1 MAELGP
7 YLRGER
13 ERQGASLELMQQR
26 TKIQRRYLQAI
37 ESGDYEAL
45 PGTFYARA
53 FIRSYAEALGLNA
66 EDVFRQYGHEL
77 PAPRQQ
83 PTEMPSRVSRKQ
95 VRSRSQQKRPQQKQK
110 KTSFLPFIFALIFL
124 LIIGAGIWVLFQ
136 NVNSDTQTQ
145 QQSEGGTGV
154 QFESGAP
161 EEEGGASEDDEENA
175 ENTETPPD
183 NNGEPGGEEDES
195 AEEEESTDADVQL
208 EETSSDG
215 DNASYDVIGAEAFEL
230 EMNFSGNSYVDVTDA
245 DGEMLDMFASQ
256 ADGDELEETYEAEE
270 ITVNVGNTNNMEL
283 SVNGREFSYP
293 SDGTHQIITF
303 TAVPEE

>member
-37 ESGDYEAL
+37 ESGDYGAL
-45 PGTFYARA
+45 PGAFYARA
-53 FIRSYAEALGLNA
+53 FIRSYAEALGLDA

-77 PAPRQQ
+77 PEPRQQ
-83 PTEMPSRVSRKQ
+83 PAEMPSRASRKQ
-95 VRSRSQQKRPQQKQK
+95 TRSRSQQGRPQQKKK

-124 LIIGAGIWVLFQ
+124 LIIGAGIWLLFQ
-136 NVNSDTQTQ
+136 NVSSDTQTE
-145 QQSEGGTGV
+145 QQSDEGTGV
-154 QFESGAP
+154 QFESGSP
-161 EEEGGASEDDEENA
+161 EEEGGGASEESADNS
-175 ENTETPPD
+175 PD
-183 NNGEPGGEEDES
+183 NNTGSGGG
-195 AEEEESTDADVQL
+195 EEESTEEEDPADADVQL
-208 EETSSDG
+208 EETSSEG

-230 EMNFSGNSYVDVTDA
+230 VMSFSGSSYVDVTDV
-245 DGEMLDMFASQ
+245 DGEMLDMFPSQ
-256 ADGDELEETYEAEE
+256 SEGDELEETYEEEE

-283 SVNGREFSYP
+283 TVNGREFTYP

>member
-37 ESGDYEAL
+37 ESGDYGAL
-45 PGTFYARA
+45 PGAFYARA

-83 PTEMPSRVSRKQ
+83 PAEMPSRASRKQ
-95 VRSRSQQKRPQQKQK
+95 TRSRSQQKRPQQKQK
-110 KTSFLPFIFALIFL
+110 KTSFLPFIIALIFF
-124 LIIGAGIWVLFQ
+124 LIIGAGIWLLFQ

-145 QQSEGGTGV
+145 QQNDEGTGV
-154 QFESGAP
+154 QFESGSLE
-161 EEEGGASEDDEENA
+161 EEEGETAEESA
-175 ENTETPPD
+175 ENSQE
-183 NNGEPGGEEDES
+183 NNGGSGGEENEGA
-195 AEEEESTDADVQL
+195 AEEEPADADVQL

-230 EMNFSGNSYVDVTDA
+230 TMSFSGNSYVDITDA

-256 ADGDELEETYEAEE
+256 SDGDELEETYEAEE

-283 SVNGREFSYP
+283 TVNGREFSYP
-293 SDGTHQIITF
+293 TDGTHQIITF

>member
-37 ESGDYEAL
+37 ESGDYGTL
-45 PGTFYARA
+45 PGAFYARA

-66 EDVFRQYGHEL
+66 EDIFRQYGHEL

-83 PTEMPSRVSRKQ
+83 PAEMPSRASRKQ
-95 VRSRSQQKRPQQKQK
+95 TRSRNQQKRPQQKQK

-161 EEEGGASEDDEENA
+161 EEEDGGAAEDSTDTA
-175 ENTETPPD
+175 ENTPD
-183 NNGEPGGEEDES
+183 NNGESGGEEDEN
-195 AEEEESTDADVQL
+195 AEEEEPTEADVQL

-230 EMNFSGNSYVDVTDA
+230 TMSFSGNSYVDVTDA

-256 ADGDELEETYEAEE
+256 SEGDELEETYEAEE
-270 ITVNVGNTNNMEL
+270 ITVNVGNTNNLEL
-283 SVNGREFSYP
+283 SVNGRGFSYP

-303 TAVPEE
+303 SAVPEE

>member
-37 ESGDYEAL
+37 ESGDYGAL
-45 PGTFYARA
+45 PGAFYARA

-66 EDVFRQYGHEL
+66 EDVLRQYGHEL

-83 PTEMPSRVSRKQ
+83 PAEMPSRASRKQ
-95 VRSRSQQKRPQQKQK
+95 TRSRNQQKRPQQNQK
-110 KTSFLPFIFALIFL
+110 KTSFLPFIIALIFF

-136 NVNSDTQTQ
+136 NVSSDTQTQ
-145 QQSEGGTGV
+145 QQSDEGTGV

-161 EEEGGASEDDEENA
+161 EEESSGTAGESA
-175 ENTETPPD
+175 ENSQG
-183 NNGEPGGEEDES
+183 NNGSSGGEEDES
-195 AEEEESTDADVQL
+195 AAEEEPEGAGVQL

-230 EMNFSGNSYVDVTDA
+230 TMSFSGSSYVDVTDA
-245 DGEMLDMFASQ
+245 DGEMLDMFAEQSE
-256 ADGDELEETYEAEE
+256 GDELEETYEAEE

-283 SVNGREFSYP
+283 TVNGREFSYP
-293 SDGTHQIITF
+293 TDGTHQIITF

>member
-37 ESGDYEAL
+37 ETGDYGAL
-45 PGTFYARA
+45 PGAFYARA
-53 FIRSYAEALGLNA
+53 FIRSYAEALGLDA
-66 EDVFRQYGHEL
+66 ENVFQQYGHEL
-77 PAPRQQ
+77 PAPKQE
-83 PTEMPSRVSRKQ
+83 PTEMPSRASRKQ
-95 VRSRSQQKRPQQKQK
+95 TRSRSQQKRPQQKQK

-136 NVNSDTQTQ
+136 NVNSDTETQ
-145 QQSEGGTGV
+145 QQSNEGTGV
-154 QFESGAP
+154 QFESGSP
-161 EEEGGASEDDEENA
+161 EEDSGAAEDNA
-175 ENTETPPD
+175 ENAPE
-183 NNGEPGGEEDES
+183 NNGGSGGEEDEN
-195 AEEEESTDADVQL
+195 AEEEETQDTDVQL

-215 DNASYDVIGAEAFEL
+215 DNASYDVIGAETFEL
-230 EMNFSGNSYVDVTDA
+230 TMSFSGNSYVDITDA
-245 DGEMLDMFASQ
+245 DGEMLDMFAEQ
-256 ADGDELEETYEAEE
+256 AEGDELEETYEAEE

-283 SVNGREFSYP
+283 TVNGRDFSYP
-293 SDGTHQIITF
+293 SDGTHQVITF

>member
-37 ESGDYEAL
+37 ETGDYGAL
-45 PGTFYARA
+45 PGAFYARA

-66 EDVFRQYGHEL
+66 EDVFRKYGHEL

-83 PTEMPSRVSRKQ
+83 PTEMPSRASRKQ
-95 VRSRSQQKRPQQKQK
+95 TRSRSQQKRPQQKRPQQKQK

-124 LIIGAGIWVLFQ
+124 LIIGAGVWVLFQ
-136 NVNSDTQTQ
+136 NVSSDTQTQ
-145 QQSEGGTGV
+145 QQSDEGTGV
-154 QFESGAP
+154 QFESGSP
-161 EEEGGASEDDEENA
+161 EEEDSGAAEDSA
-175 ENTETPPD
+175 ENTPE
-183 NNGEPGGEEDES
+183 NNGGSGGEEDES
-195 AEEEESTDADVQL
+195 AEEEETTDADVQL

-230 EMNFSGNSYVDVTDA
+230 TMSFSGNSYVDVMDA

-256 ADGDELEETYEAEE
+256 AEGDELEETYEAEE

-283 SVNGREFSYP
+283 TVNGREFPYP
-293 SDGTHQIITF
+293 SDGTHQVITF